1 MLCGDQTQLCHLSL
15 TCRCF
20 ILKYVKKE
28 KSNHLLIQRVIV
40 STFLDGEHWCATL
53 QLCNCATLQLC
64 SFATVQLSD
73 HLVQSQLCNCETI
86 QCIFNCDCD
95 CEKICT
101 RKVKP
106 TRSRELS
113 QKPPTI
119 LCTYFSVIG
128 VICIQKWFEKSLH

>member
-1 MLCGDQTQLCHLSL
+1 MLYVDQTQLYHLSL
-15 TCRCF
+15 TCLCF

-86 QCIFNCDCD
+86 QCIFNCAFVHSEKNLHSKSETNPVMRTLTKATHYTMHIFQCNRCD
-95 CEKICT
+95 
-101 RKVKP
+101 
-106 TRSRELS
+106 
-113 QKPPTI
+113 
-119 LCTYFSVIG
+119 
-128 VICIQKWFEKSLH
+128 LHSEMV

>member
-1 MLCGDQTQLCHLSL
+1 MLYVDQTQLCHLSL
-15 TCRCF
+15 TCHCF

-86 QCIFNCDCD
+86 QCIFNCAFMHS
-95 CEKICT
+95 EKN
-101 RKVKP
+101 P
-106 TRSRELS
+106 TPSREPS

-128 VICIQKWFEKSLH
+128 VICIQKWVEKSLH